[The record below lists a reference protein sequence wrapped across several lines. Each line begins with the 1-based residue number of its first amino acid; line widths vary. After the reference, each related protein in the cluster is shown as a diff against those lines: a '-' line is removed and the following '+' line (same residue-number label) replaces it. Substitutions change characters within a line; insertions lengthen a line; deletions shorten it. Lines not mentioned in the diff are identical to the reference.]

1 MILLNNRMTVTNLLH
16 QLDADDLTGNI
27 IKKENQIETNNSTP
41 LIEDLEMSNIF
52 KDKNDEEGNSVM
64 DELIIEVL

>member
-1 MILLNNRMTVTNLLH
+1 MPNDQIVATTYAHFTDTDEGGIRN
-16 QLDADDLTGNI
+16 QE
-27 IKKENQIETNNSTP
+27 KKEIKTKTSTP
-41 LIEDLEMSNIF
+41 LIEDLEISDIF